1 MPPDTQGKEKIGLR
15 ERKKRKTRLTLQQQA
30 LRLFR
35 EQGYRETTIEQ
46 IAEAC
51 EISPSTFFRYFPT
64 KEALVLDDE
73 YDPILVR
80 EFQRQPPELT
90 PIQAFRAAARAGF
103 AGMTLEES
111 AALKERIGLMI
122 SVPELRAASLM
133 QMNETLLMIAEIM
146 AERLGRSKDDFQVMT
161 FAGSI
166 LGAMMTV
173 QIYCKNHPEADFA
186 QTVDEALSYLET
198 GQPLAGQGTTP
209 QK

>member
-30 LRLFR
+30 LKLFR

-46 IAEAC
+46 IAEAS

-64 KEALVLDDE
+64 KESLVLDDD

-80 EFQRQPPELT
+80 EFQRQPPELN
-90 PIQAFRAAARAGF
+90 PIQAFRAAVRTGF
-103 AGMTLEES
+103 AGMKKEEL
-111 AALKERIGLMI
+111 AALRERAGLMI

-133 QMNETLLMIAEIM
+133 QMNDSLLLIAELV
-146 AERLGRSKDDFQVMT
+146 ANRLGRSKNDFEVLT

-173 QIYCKNHPEADFA
+173 QVYCMNHPEADFA
-186 QTVDEALSYLET
+186 QAIDKALSYLEE
-198 GQPLAGQGTTP
+198 GQPLARQ
-209 QK
+209 